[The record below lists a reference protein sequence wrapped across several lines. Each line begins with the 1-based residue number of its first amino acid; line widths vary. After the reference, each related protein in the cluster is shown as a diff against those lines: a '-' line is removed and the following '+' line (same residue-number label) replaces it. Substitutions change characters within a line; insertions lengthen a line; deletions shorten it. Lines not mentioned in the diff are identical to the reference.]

1 MGRSEQQWREDI
13 IGATADGNRLSGRV
27 FEDGGYWMIEFPS
40 IDVMTQARTRD
51 EICHMAADLL
61 ETLVNIPTYATKVTL
76 LDGDRL
82 EVTSNYRSEPSG
94 AGSFSPKGTRQNKV
108 RFTI

>member
-27 FEDGGYWMIEFPS
+27 FEEGGYWMIEFPS

-61 ETLVNIPTYATKVTL
+61 ETLVNIPTYAASVTL

-94 AGSFSPKGTRQNKV
+94 TDSLSPKLVTA
-108 RFTI
+108 

>member
-13 IGATADGNRLSGRV
+13 IGVTADGNRLTGRV
-27 FEDGGYWMIEFPS
+27 FGDGGYWMIEFPS

-61 ETLVNIPTYATKVTL
+61 ETLVNIPTYAAKVTL
-76 LDGDRL
+76 FDGDRL

-94 AGSFSPKGTRQNKV
+94 AGSVSPKLVTA
-108 RFTI
+108 

>member
-1 MGRSEQQWREDI
+1 MTLEWAVASSSGGRTSS
-13 IGATADGNRLSGRV
+13 GATADGNRLSGRV

-61 ETLVNIPTYATKVTL
+61 ETIVNIPTYAAQCDVARRRPPRKSRQTT
-76 LDGDRL
+76 DPNPAASAASRL
-82 EVTSNYRSEPSG
+82 SW
-94 AGSFSPKGTRQNKV
+94 
-108 RFTI
+108 